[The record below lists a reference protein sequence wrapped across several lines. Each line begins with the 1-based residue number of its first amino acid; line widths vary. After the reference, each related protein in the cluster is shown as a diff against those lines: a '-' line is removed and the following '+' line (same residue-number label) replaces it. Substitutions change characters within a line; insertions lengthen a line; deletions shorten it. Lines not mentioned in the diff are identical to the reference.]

1 MVARI
6 FILGNLCFFI
16 MTSFFAFNV
25 MANSFYSNTDN
36 IVLMS
41 SFETKNC
48 CASYVMIHGCKY
60 LVKQKKAYK
69 KQLAV
74 VRDALAAYIAQDLAI
89 AHRVYVIS
97 SKKKFPGKVHPYWPA
112 TLHTLAPGETVRKQ
126 RNSKYNALRIKQ
138 EWAHAQSFDEK
149 GLTKII
155 INFMTWHWQ
164 LPIIIALDLIIG
176 NSDRHCGNLCY
187 DPQTDS
193 FCAIDMDD
201 TFNKDLCIIAY
212 KKFIMMKKAKNN
224 FTKEE
229 KRALVQMKNTLKFL
243 VNRHKP
249 RTLINKLHFFAKKA
263 GFVKGST
270 LYDES
275 VKKKLLYYES
285 MITQSNASAYKLIAL
300 LDQII
305 NK

>member
-1 MVARI
+1 MP
-6 FILGNLCFFI
+6 FF
-16 MTSFFAFNV
+16 FVFNV
-25 MANSFYSNTDN
+25 IANNFYSNTDN

-89 AHRVYVIS
+89 AHHVYIIP
-97 SKKKFPGKVHPYWPA
+97 SKKNFPGKVHPEWPA
-112 TLHTLAPGETVRKQ
+112 TLHTIAPGETVRKQ
-126 RNSKYNALRIKQ
+126 RTSKYNALRIKQ

-164 LPIIIALDLIIG
+164 LPVIIALDLIIG

-212 KKFIMMKKAKNN
+212 KKLAVMIKSTKNN

-229 KRALVQMKNTLKFL
+229 KKALGKMKNTLKFL

-249 RTLINKLHFFAKKA
+249 QVLINKLHYFAKKA
-263 GFVKGST
+263 GFVKGSK
-270 LYDES
+270 LYDDS
-275 VKKKLLYYES
+275 VKRKLLYYES
-285 MITQSNASAYKLIAL
+285 MIMQSNQSAYKLIAL

-305 NK
+305 HKK